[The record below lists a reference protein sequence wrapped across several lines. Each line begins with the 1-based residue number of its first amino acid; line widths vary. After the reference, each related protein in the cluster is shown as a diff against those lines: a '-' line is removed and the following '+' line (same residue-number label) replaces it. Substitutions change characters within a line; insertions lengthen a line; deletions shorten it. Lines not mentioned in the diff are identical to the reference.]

1 MTVVIESDT
10 RLLVCVRSDW
20 FFLVLVT
27 FCSLETKTNK
37 KCVLCQR
44 NRTMPL

>member
-1 MTVVIESDT
+1 M
-10 RLLVCVRSDW
+10 RSDW

-27 FCSLETKTNK
+27 LTDNSLRLQTKTNK
-37 KCVLCQR
+37 KRVLWQR